1 MSEKTNIEVIIA
13 GKVYTVSGYES
24 EEYLQK
30 VASYINNKITELN
43 SMDGFSRLNS
53 DDQFTLMALNM
64 ADDLFKEKSNN
75 SDVEKQSENK
85 DKEIFDLKH
94 ELISLQ
100 IKIDE
105 YEKTIKNL
113 ESEIKELQLNK
124 ARLETSLEDV
134 LLGKTKGT
142 GKNN

>member
-105 YEKTIKNL
+105 YEKTIKSL

>member
-85 DKEIFDLKH
+85 DKE
-94 ELISLQ
+94 E
-100 IKIDE
+100 E
-105 YEKTIKNL
+105 NGE
-113 ESEIKELQLNK
+113 
-124 ARLETSLEDV
+124 ED
-134 LLGKTKGT
+134 KK
-142 GKNN
+142 

>member
-142 GKNN
+142 GKND

>member
-105 YEKTIKNL
+105 YEKKIKSL

>member
-142 GKNN
+142 RKNN

>member
-105 YEKTIKNL
+105 YEKTIKSL

-124 ARLETSLEDV
+124 ARLETSIEDV

>member
-1 MSEKTNIEVIIA
+1 MSEKTNIEVISA

-105 YEKTIKNL
+105 YEKTIKSL